1 MRNNLWILTEEHP
14 KNDVLKMIVETF
26 CLDRGNTLFFGDIKI
41 IPIMG
46 NNNFL
51 FTYEVLGFDTPIIDR
66 IFIKIA
72 TGYSSFVDFL
82 VFHQDHPPTQE
93 DTPIYAIEETKT
105 TDKESRNTGVS
116 QRSAKF
122 AYVHSY
128 YPNTPKI
135 MLYSLRNEENEKLSD
150 TNVFGSRLLATQGV
164 RILGKKRNEFA
175 PFTSIEE
182 LIDFKT
188 RMRRPPI
195 GNVPI
200 DIVNHGDK
208 IQISGRLFKSKG
220 LSHDPNI
227 GTLSSIAY
235 TLRVLGYQG
244 QIEITLHGL
253 SQNHVENRKNKFIRI
268 AKMLNIT
275 VEGLQLPN
283 EIADIPYWRYDTNG
297 EKLATIFIHLV
308 VENFTNGYSIF
319 DNHAGSEKSYFVT
332 PDKQYLALEKY
343 EDRDAYKAGDT
354 GKRLHIPDL
363 ILIDPTRKEVINIE
377 GKKYENMLT
386 GITELGNYDPI
397 ESRYVRPHYPNYT
410 IIRTVVLYGSKQTQ
424 LSRIEVSFLLNE
436 YGNLILGIQA
446 PSLFTNAIKNLYSYW
461 NGVKSPY

>member
-1 MRNNLWILTEEHP
+1 MGWS
-14 KNDVLKMIVETF
+14 DAYVQTF
-26 CLDRGNTLFFGDIKI
+26 CLDRGNSPFVGDIKV
-41 IPIMG
+41 IPIIG
-46 NNNFL
+46 DNNFL
-51 FTYEVLGFDTPIIDR
+51 FAYQVLGFDTPLIDR

-82 VFHQDHPPTQE
+82 VFHQDHEPTQK

-135 MLYSLRNEENEKLSD
+135 MLYSLRNEENEKLSC
-150 TNVFGSRLLATQGV
+150 TNIFGSRLLATQGV
-164 RILGKKRNEFA
+164 RILGKKRNEFD

-182 LIDFKT
+182 LIAFKSA
-188 RMRRPPI
+188 MRKPPS

-200 DIVNHGDK
+200 DIINHGDR
-208 IQISGRLFKSKG
+208 IQISGRLFKSNG

-283 EIADIPYWRYDTNG
+283 EITDIPYWRYDTNG

-354 GKRLHIPDL
+354 DMRLHIPDL
-363 ILIDPTRKEVINIE
+363 ILIDPTKKEVINIE
-377 GKKYENMLT
+377 GKKYENMQN
-386 GITELGNYDPI
+386 GINELGNYDPI
-397 ESRYVRPHYPNYT
+397 ENRYVRPHYPNHS
-410 IIRTVVLYGSKQTQ
+410 IIRTVVLYGSSQTQ
-424 LSRIEVSFLLNE
+424 LDRVEVSFLLNKH
-436 YGNLILGIQA
+436 GNLILGVQA
-446 PSLFTNAIKNLYSYW
+446 PTLFINALKNLYSHW
-461 NGVKSPY
+461 NGIVSPF